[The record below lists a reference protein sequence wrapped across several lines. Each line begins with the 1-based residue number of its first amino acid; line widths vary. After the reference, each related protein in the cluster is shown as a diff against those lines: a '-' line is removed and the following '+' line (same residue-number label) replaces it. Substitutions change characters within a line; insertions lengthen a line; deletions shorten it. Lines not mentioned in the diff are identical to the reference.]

1 MLVMMSVMLILV
13 MELVSTNINFSHD
26 VGNINSSHDVGF

>member
-13 MELVSTNINFSHD
+13 IESVSTNINFSHD
-26 VGNINSSHDVGF
+26 VGNINFSYDVGV